1 MTFEGGCLC
10 KSVRYRI
17 SAPPVTARQCWCRD
31 CQYWAAGNATVNA
44 VFPSEAVSVTGTLS
58 EYVSLAAS
66 GNVVRR
72 KFCPQCGT
80 PVFSAADVRPQ
91 VIVVRVG
98 TLDDP
103 NQITPAVTIWT
114 DSAPKWAC
122 INESLPT
129 FPRQPPP

>member
-1 MTFEGGCLC
+1 MTLEGGCLC
-10 KSVRYRI
+10 KAVRYRI
-17 SAPPVTARQCWCRD
+17 SAQPITARQCWCRD

-44 VFPSEAVSVTGTLS
+44 VFPSDAVSVTGELT
-58 EYVSLAAS
+58 EFVSHAAS

-80 PVFSAADVRPQ
+80 PVFSAADVRPH
-91 VIVVRVG
+91 VLVVRVG

-103 NQITPAVTIWT
+103 NAITPAVTIWT
-114 DSAPKWAC
+114 ESAPVWAC
-122 INESLPT
+122 INESLPA